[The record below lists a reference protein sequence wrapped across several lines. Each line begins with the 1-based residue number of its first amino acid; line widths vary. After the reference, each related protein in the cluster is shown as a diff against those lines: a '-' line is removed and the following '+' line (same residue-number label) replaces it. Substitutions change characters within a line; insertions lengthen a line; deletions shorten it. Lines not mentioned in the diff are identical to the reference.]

1 MATANK
7 NAKAKKETSSTENL
21 KKLTGLI
28 DQLEEH
34 IIRRHKF
41 PYGSPSA
48 YAEQYKAY
56 LPEQIESV
64 SEEITENDRKWFYE
78 QLDQGLLKESPE
90 QYALRQQAWRLP
102 PPLLRGK
109 SKTHIYIPEQD
120 RLARHYGEIA
130 NEIRDFKNIVSTI
143 KVRIFKEK
151 EKQAEKHFNEAFRL
165 YSEHHDCSFY
175 VYTLPEDIY
184 KQIRQSQLARN
195 SHKQSHRIKEIYL
208 SIVQRFITEDK
219 KTYSSMDMVLG
230 AIEEQALSQIPE
242 ELVQEYNSEI
252 EHCLL
257 KKEEAEYYL
266 FATRNDLSTVKIE
279 YEGDDKDK
287 DKDKDDKKI
296 KRIEAQKRDQPLISF
311 MGYPTERFEEMRTY
325 YLKKS
330 SKLTQLK
337 NNMLTLIPPT
347 KDEKERME
355 LLNPHMKKKE
365 YKTVNLKSDKKWL
378 KEDRPDLYK
387 LLEA

>member
-1 MATANK
+1 
-7 NAKAKKETSSTENL
+7 
-21 KKLTGLI
+21 
-28 DQLEEH
+28 
-34 IIRRHKF
+34 
-41 PYGSPSA
+41 
-48 YAEQYKAY
+48 
-56 LPEQIESV
+56 
-64 SEEITENDRKWFYE
+64 
-78 QLDQGLLKESPE
+78 
-90 QYALRQQAWRLP
+90 
-102 PPLLRGK
+102 
-109 SKTHIYIPEQD
+109 
-120 RLARHYGEIA
+120 
-130 NEIRDFKNIVSTI
+130 
-143 KVRIFKEK
+143 
-151 EKQAEKHFNEAFRL
+151 
-165 YSEHHDCSFY
+165 
-175 VYTLPEDIY
+175 
-184 KQIRQSQLARN
+184 
-195 SHKQSHRIKEIYL
+195 
-208 SIVQRFITEDK
+208 
-219 KTYSSMDMVLG
+219 MDMVLG

-279 YEGDDKDK
+279 YEGDDK

-387 LLEA
+387 LLEAFVRKKSTTSHK

>member
-1 MATANK
+1 MATAKK
-7 NAKAKKETSSTENL
+7 NVKAKKETSSTDHL

-48 YAEQYKAY
+48 YAEHYKAY
-56 LPEQIESV
+56 LPEQVEPV
-64 SEEITENDRKWFYE
+64 GEEITENDRKWFYE
-78 QLDQGLLKESPE
+78 QLDQGLLTESPE

-195 SHKQSHRIKEIYL
+195 SHKQSYRIKEIYF

-230 AIEEQALSQIPE
+230 AIEEQAFSQIPK
-242 ELVQEYNSEI
+242 ELVQKYNSEI

-266 FATRNDLSTVKIE
+266 FATRNDLSTVKIV
-279 YEGDDKDK
+279 YEG
-287 DKDKDDKKI
+287 
-296 KRIEAQKRDQPLISF
+296 
-311 MGYPTERFEEMRTY
+311 
-325 YLKKS
+325 
-330 SKLTQLK
+330 
-337 NNMLTLIPPT
+337 
-347 KDEKERME
+347 
-355 LLNPHMKKKE
+355 
-365 YKTVNLKSDKKWL
+365 
-378 KEDRPDLYK
+378 
-387 LLEA
+387 